1 MDYDRLE
8 KDVVARL
15 RKELSPELLY
25 HQVEHTL
32 EVIKAAEQIGR
43 GEGVSEDELKLL
55 KTAAVLHDSGFL
67 ECPCL
72 NEPLA
77 CEIADKILPE
87 YGYTPEQIKMI
98 DGMIMSTAI
107 PQTPQCFLGKI
118 LCDADLSYLGGDEAL
133 PHTDN
138 LRTEMSQALNRKFTD
153 LEWVDFQLM
162 FLNKHEFF
170 TAYARKKFGAGK
182 KRYVAYLNAQKK
194 ALEKE

>member
-72 NEPLA
+72 YEPLA
-77 CEIADKILPE
+77 CEIADKMLPE
-87 YGYTPEQIKMI
+87 SGYTPEQIKMI

-107 PQTPQCFLGKI
+107 PHTPQCFLGKT
-118 LCDADLSYLGGDEAL
+118 LCAADLPYLGGDEAL

-138 LRTEMSQALNRKFTD
+138 LRTELSQALNRKFTD